1 LDSKYLLA
9 ILLVVVVIVA
19 ASSVAMAAMSM
30 NVISKLSSYISAA
43 QTYIP
48 SYNHEKYSGL
58 GYILDQKANT
68 IIVTATATTYVMP
81 SRVRIYVT
89 IENVEPFK
97 NAADAYTNVT
107 LRASKL
113 IDRVK
118 AMEGVIYVQTTGL
131 TLSPSYEYRSGQRIF
146 KGYIAAYSLLIES
159 NVESAGKVIAEVV
172 NAEADAI
179 KWIALT
185 APDNVIENAKKEAL
199 REAINNAYEKAKL
212 IANELNISLGKVL
225 HVSIGYTIPT
235 VRTYTQMLEYKVVA
249 EGLPET
255 PIEVGKGL
263 AITTTVT
270 AAFEIS

>member
-1 LDSKYLLA
+1 MA
-9 ILLVVVVIVA
+9 ILLVVVIIAA
-19 ASSVAMAAMSM
+19 ASSVAMATVSM
-30 NVISKLSSYISAA
+30 NVISKLSSYISA

-48 SYNHEKYSGL
+48 SYGYEKYSGL

-146 KGYIAAYSLLIES
+146 KGYVAAYSLLIES

-199 REAINNAYEKAKL
+199 RKAINNAYEKAKL
-212 IANELNISLGKVL
+212 IADELNISLGKVL
-225 HVSIGYTIPT
+225 HVSIGYTIPI
-235 VRTYTQMLEYKVVA
+235 VRTYTQMLEYKMVA

-263 AITTTVT
+263 AITATVTTV
-270 AAFEIS
+270 FEIS